1 MKRIALLAA
10 AFALAATTGIAAAQT
25 AFTPYK
31 SPDGAFTVL
40 FPGTPTVSDLET
52 HTRSDGTTYT
62 ERRYAVED
70 DAGYLV
76 DVADYPSSDTIPAV
90 ETGAAAEASG
100 CGGTYN
106 IKNRDN
112 YQGHPGALIQVTCP
126 AKAGQGGLM
135 VVEQFVA
142 NGSRIYMVAYGG
154 AAIDANRSSTFLNSL
169 HIN

>member
-1 MKRIALLAA
+1 MKITTLTAALMLV
-10 AFALAATTGIAAAQT
+10 AATSLATAQT
-25 AFTPYK
+25 AFTQYT
-31 SPDGAFTVL
+31 SPDHAFTVL

-76 DVADYPSSDTIPAV
+76 DVADYPSSDAIPAV

-100 CGGTYN
+100 CGGTYT
-106 IKNRDN
+106 IRNRDN
-112 YQGHPGALIQVTCP
+112 FQGHPGALIQVTCP
-126 AKAGQGGLM
+126 AKAAQGGLM